1 MIQLE
6 SYQSKW
12 ALEFERLKSVYIQK
26 LQAFPIQIEHLG
38 STSIKGMQ
46 AKPII
51 DIDIII
57 PNTSPLKQIILALEE
72 LGYIN
77 QGDLGIQDREAFKQA
92 HSQVPIIDNSIHCM
106 RHNLYVCITGSI
118 ALQNHLYLRNYL
130 RQHPTAVDEYSKL
143 KEILASKYPNDIDSY
158 VKYKTP
164 FITSILAQMGIDEI
178 SLQEIKKANGYDE

>member
-6 SYQSKW
+6 SYQIKW
-12 ALEFERLKSVYIQK
+12 EIEFERLKSVYIQK
-26 LQAFPIQIEHLG
+26 LNAFPIQVEHVG

-57 PNTSPLKQIILALEE
+57 PNTIPLKQIISALEE
-72 LGYIN
+72 LGYIY
-77 QGDLGIQDREAFKQA
+77 QGDLGIQDREAFKQV
-92 HSQVPIIDNSIHCM
+92 HSQVPNMGSSIHWM
-106 RHNLYVCITGSI
+106 RHNLYVCIAGSI
-118 ALQNHLYLRNYL
+118 ALQNHLYLRDYL
-130 RQHPTAVDEYSKL
+130 RQHPIAVDEYSKL
-143 KEILASKYPNDIDSY
+143 KVKLASKYPNDIDSY